1 MSSLR
6 NDNLNAFKDYINGYK
21 NDVSYLCKILNNCL
35 SSSFYVEDIIEVYK
49 GKIFDYSDELNDKEI
64 DFFSPDCFTR
74 YIIKI
79 YFDILIIHG
88 ISDLSWLMNNANKI
102 RFVSNYLPF
111 LSNITFGKVIERYN
125 KICEDIR
132 NFHFSNNKDVI
143 INFFSNKL
151 LFDGFLPGSVI
162 MFWQSV
168 KSELDVLDVVF
179 TQDELDMINEQVLNR
194 EFEAVQRYHE
204 LGESAFSVFETKC
217 SELGLNLQYDQD
229 LSCACQMKKTL
240 N

>member
-1 MSSLR
+1 MANPNLKRIVKTSTTLSLKGTLDSDTGSI
-6 NDNLNAFKDYINGYK
+6 NTEEDNYDLLVLLEF
-21 NDVSYLCKILNNCL
+21 
-35 SSSFYVEDIIEVYK
+35 
-49 GKIFDYSDELNDKEI
+49 FDDKEI

-143 INFFSNKL
+143 INFFSNK
-151 LFDGFLPGSVI
+151 
-162 MFWQSV
+162 
-168 KSELDVLDVVF
+168 
-179 TQDELDMINEQVLNR
+179 
-194 EFEAVQRYHE
+194 
-204 LGESAFSVFETKC
+204 
-217 SELGLNLQYDQD
+217 
-229 LSCACQMKKTL
+229 
-240 N
+240 

>member
-21 NDVSYLCKILNNCL
+21 NDVSYLCKVLNKGL
-35 SSSFYVEDIIEVYK
+35 GSSFYVDDIIEVYK
-49 GKIFDYSDELNDKEI
+49 NKIFDYSDELNNKDI

-74 YIIKI
+74 YIIKV

-88 ISDLSWLMNNANKI
+88 IADLSLLMKNANKI
-102 RFVSNYLPF
+102 SFVSKYLPF
-111 LSNITFGKVIERYN
+111 LNNVTFGRIIERYN
-125 KICEDIR
+125 KICANIR
-132 NFHFSNNKDVI
+132 NFNFCYNKDVL
-143 INFFSNKL
+143 INFFSNRL

-162 MFWQSV
+162 NFWQSV
-168 KSELDVLDVVF
+168 KSELEVLEVNF
-179 TQDELDMINEQVLNR
+179 TQEELDLINEQVLNR

-204 LGESAFSVFETKC
+204 LGENAFSVFETKC
-217 SELGLNLQYDQD
+217 SELGLNLQYDRD
-229 LSCACQMKKTL
+229 LSCVCQMKKTL